1 MQLDMHYYGTYAM
14 ARAAGLKKESC
25 EIIATAAQFVDDNA
39 EKESVEF
46 RDGARLDV
54 EATAHHA
61 INIKNIDRAE
71 DRKERIAVAAYYK
84 AEKRGFKNG
93 DETQDWLEAEATVDR
108 LHNMTNK

>member
-1 MQLDMHYYGTYAM
+1 MSQKSNISGRSKSTDLADAIGSKTVRK
-14 ARAAGLKKESC
+14 ARRVSSKNL
-25 EIIATAAQFVDDNA
+25 
-39 EKESVEF
+39 
-46 RDGARLDV
+46 
-54 EATAHHA
+54 
-61 INIKNIDRAE
+61 KNIDRAE